1 MHKRMGNG
9 AHSLVHQLAS
19 GLVGPIFSQ
28 ANSLC
33 WTLSFG
39 WPPVAQR
46 RVRRSP
52 QGPIFPS
59 YQTSS
64 GWKSK
69 RLGRLAFLPLYQ
81 NRGRLLNQLMSNITL
96 RYVTDWLDCHRA
108 PLRQSY
114 QNLNAIWMTFHVSK
128 MYGGPWHIG
137 PPLYTNAKWNSLN
150 SRNGWDKGV

>member
-69 RLGRLAFLPLYQ
+69 RLGRLAFLPLYR
-81 NRGRLLNQLMSNITL
+81 NRGRLLNQLISNITL
-96 RYVTDWLDCHRA
+96 IYVTDWLDCHRA

-137 PPLYTNAKWNSLN
+137 PPLCTNALYSSSSK
-150 SRNGWDKGV
+150 